1 MTLSFSDVL
10 SDRARPHNHN
20 ATSFTLFTYGNC
32 DPDSSFGKLFFSYDV
47 FLGIM
52 LKWPKHENEVKK
64 CHLQIC
70 IDECIFDL
78 TEIVFIHA
86 LVIHPQWSTT
96 SLLTNV
102 PWRRGWHDG
111 QKDGSCKELTYAEG
125 EKLFRDRVESANFPL
140 HRCVWWWCPHL
151 WF

>member
-1 MTLSFSDVL
+1 MFCRTGLGHIIIMPHHSHYSHMVIATQIVPSVNCSFHMTFP
-10 SDRARPHNHN
+10 A
-20 ATSFTLFTYGNC
+20 Y
-32 DPDSSFGKLFFSYDV
+32 FF
-47 FLGIM
+47 GIM

-86 LVIHPQWSTT
+86 LVIHPQWSST